1 MKFSWAASR
10 MGTVS
15 RQDAQRIMAKLRKV
29 VASRSRKADK
39 EDVLT
44 RPRDLGLGPD
54 AKSVFMKLQD
64 MFGDDPEAKKA
75 IENLKKTLEGKPGG
89 GQGGGGEKTGGGQGG
104 ADAMKGARE
113 AIKKLL
119 PELKKVSSP
128 EEAMVLWKKS
138 DAELKKLVVPMIGP
152 GKDKSDESVKAL
164 DGAWDHWSNNLLF
177 IGRMKKWDESAEDSK
192 KEIVD
197 AFEKAVGGKMGKAAS
212 IASRVAA
219 RWLRAGTD
227 TRVV

>member
-1 MKFSWAASR
+1 
-10 MGTVS
+10 
-15 RQDAQRIMAKLRKV
+15 
-29 VASRSRKADK
+29 
-39 EDVLT
+39 
-44 RPRDLGLGPD
+44 
-54 AKSVFMKLQD
+54 
-64 MFGDDPEAKKA
+64 
-75 IENLKKTLEGKPGG
+75 
-89 GQGGGGEKTGGGQGG
+89 
-104 ADAMKGARE
+104 MKGARE

-119 PELKKVSSP
+119 PELRKVSSP
-128 EEAMVLWKKS
+128 EEAKALWDEANPEFKKAMVPV
-138 DAELKKLVVPMIGP
+138 AGP
-152 GKDKSDESVKAL
+152 GRDKSDESVKAL
-164 DGAWDHWSNNLLF
+164 DSAWNQWSNNLLF